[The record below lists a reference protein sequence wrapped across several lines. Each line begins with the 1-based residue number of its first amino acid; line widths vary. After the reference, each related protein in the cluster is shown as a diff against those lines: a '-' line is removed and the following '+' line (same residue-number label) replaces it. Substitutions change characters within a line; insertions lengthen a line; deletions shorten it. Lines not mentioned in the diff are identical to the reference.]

1 MNGTEFA
8 RISGSYSTAFIGTYQ
23 VLNQSTANNNTT
35 FRLYGYFYYGG
46 GTQVS
51 SATSG
56 GFYLDGTYIHSSHYT
71 FNPGYHLLGTK
82 DITVGHNNDGS
93 YPGRYVGISASSWHM
108 SGSTGGNIY
117 AGKINR
123 YPVLNNGSN
132 FTDEGNPV
140 YNITSYNSFPLRIKL
155 EAGGNAQL
163 ITRNVSA
170 STSGNYTLSLTE
182 SERNTLRALCSNSN
196 TLNVTETVCAMN
208 GNTELSASYKF
219 YTMTIVNANP
229 TFNNFEFEDINE
241 KTIALTGNN
250 QNIIQGYSNVKAI
263 IPVEFIATPNKS
275 STMAKYSFVCS
286 DVQRDITYSSDS
298 STNNTIENV
307 KSGVFN
313 VYAIDSRNNS
323 TLVTKNANK
332 TIAYNPIIKSD
343 IIVSR
348 QNGISQITKLS
359 VKGTVDLVNF
369 GNITNSIKESKFR
382 YKISDSSEWSD
393 YKEIE
398 LAIDEKGI
406 FSFNDYILGDTDY
419 GFSIEN
425 SYNIEVLVKDEL
437 STATFTANL
446 TSGIPN
452 IALHKNGVGIMGKY
466 DVDEGGLLQIGGK
479 RVSNMIGQTIRVH
492 NSIEQTISSNTN
504 TILNFDTIYFNNA
517 SSLTLK
523 GNQIIIGE
531 GINSILVNGRWT
543 AWGSGYSKYVY
554 VYKNGE
560 SEAFHHNTNDT
571 AETTAVMPVKEGD
584 IIDLRCYQTK
594 GENVMTSKNNTQT
607 FLQVT
612 VLN

>member
-23 VLNQSTANNNTT
+23 VLNQSTTNNNTT

-51 SATSG
+51 SATNG

-82 DITVGHNNDGS
+82 DIVVSHNNDGS
-93 YPGRYVGISASSWHM
+93 FPGKYVGISANSWHM
-108 SGSTGGNIY
+108 SGSAGGNIY

-155 EAGGNAQL
+155 EAGGNPQL
-163 ITRNVSA
+163 ITRNVST
-170 STSGNYTLSLTE
+170 STNGNYTLILTE
-182 SERNTLRALCSNSN
+182 SERNILRKLCSNSN
-196 TLNVTETVCAMN
+196 TLNVTETVCAMD

-219 YTMTIVNANP
+219 YTMAIVNANP
-229 TFNNFEFEDINE
+229 TFDNFEFEDVNP
-241 KTIALTGNN
+241 TTVSLTGNS
-250 QNIIQGYSNVKAI
+250 QNVIQGYSNVKAT
-263 IPVEFIATPNKS
+263 IPVEFIAKANKS
-275 STMAKYSFVCS
+275 ATMLKYSFIS
-286 DVQRDITYSSDS
+286 GDKQKDITYKEDQETSNIID
-298 STNNTIENV
+298 NV

-323 TLVTKNANK
+323 TLVTKNAEK
-332 TIAYNPIIKSD
+332 TIAYNPVIKNN

-348 QNGISQITKLS
+348 ENGISQITKLS

-369 GNITNSIKESKFR
+369 GNVTNSIKESKFR
-382 YKISDSSEWSD
+382 YKISSLSEWSD
-393 YKEIE
+393 YKNIKLTVGENG
-398 LAIDEKGI
+398 DFI
-406 FSFNDYILGDTDY
+406 FDDYILGDTDD

-425 SYNIEVLVKDEL
+425 SYNIEVMVKDEL

-466 DVDEGGLLQIGGK
+466 DTTEGGLLQIESKNIFKYSTSEIDTGYKWTDGK
-479 RVSNMIGQTIRVH
+479 K
-492 NSIEQTISSNTN
+492 
-504 TILNFDTIYFNNA
+504 IYKRTYTG
-517 SSLTLK
+517 SLTSPINHGLSNFNIINFNAHYVS
-523 GNQIIIGE
+523 GSGAIIPLPSIRTSAEYNVGMYVNSTQIIFE
-531 GINSILVNGRWT
+531 R
-543 AWGSGYSKYVY
+543 
-554 VYKNGE
+554 
-560 SEAFHHNTNDT
+560 
-571 AETTAVMPVKEGD
+571 TTATGTAYVTLE
-584 IIDLRCYQTK
+584 YTK
-594 GENVMTSKNNTQT
+594 ND
-607 FLQVT
+607 
-612 VLN
+612 